1 MISREVMMDVL
12 VLVGRLLFVLLFA
25 ASGVAHVTKTRQMA
39 GYTAS
44 RGVPMA
50 FAATFVSG
58 VVMLAGAVS
67 VALGIWA
74 DLGALALAAFCF
86 AAALLMHPFWKE
98 SDPQARMMEQTQ
110 FFKDLSLGGAA
121 LVMFAFFAYAGQDLG
136 LMITGPALSV
146 D

>member
-1 MISREVMMDVL
+1 MRDVL
-12 VLVGRLLFVLLFA
+12 ELIGRLLFFLLFA

-74 DLGALALAAFCF
+74 ALGALAPAAFCF
-86 AAALLMHPFWKE
+86 AH
-98 SDPQARMMEQTQ
+98 
-110 FFKDLSLGGAA
+110 
-121 LVMFAFFAYAGQDLG
+121 AGRDLG
-136 LMITGPALSV
+136 LVITGPALSV